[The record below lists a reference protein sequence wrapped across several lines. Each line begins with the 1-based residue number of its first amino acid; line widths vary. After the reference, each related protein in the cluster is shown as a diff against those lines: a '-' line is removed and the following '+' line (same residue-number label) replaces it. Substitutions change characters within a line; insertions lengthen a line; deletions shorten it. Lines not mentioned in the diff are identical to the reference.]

1 MKRDRRSEILDISKK
16 LFNERGFNAVSIRD
30 IANYL
35 GISSGNLTY
44 YFNKKEEIM
53 EALIDENSDE
63 SLPKSIEKLDELD
76 AFFINIQ
83 QVVQDNAF
91 YFWHHAQLS
100 QLSNKIRKKQEV
112 RYDYNVKILKEC
124 LNKLRSERLIREEN
138 FIHEYE
144 RVIDTLLISSIY
156 WIPFSNMKGLNYTQ
170 ESYRNHAW
178 SIMYNLLTDKGCNEL
193 SKIIDN

>member
-1 MKRDRRSEILDISKK
+1 MKRDRRSEILDISKQ

-30 IANYL
+30 IANHL

-63 SLPKSIEKLDELD
+63 SWTKPIEKLDELD
-76 AFFINIQ
+76 AFFIHIQ

-100 QLSNKIRKKQEV
+100 QLSSKIRKKQED

-124 LNKLRSERLIREEN
+124 LNKLKSERLIRAEK
-138 FIHEYE
+138 FIHEYD

-156 WIPFSNMKGLNYTQ
+156 WIPFSNIKGLNYTQ

-178 SIMYNLLTDKGCNEL
+178 SIMYNLLTDKGRNEL